1 MTLRVACLGA
11 GYFAQH
17 HHAAWASMEG
27 CTLVG
32 VADQDHDRAQAA
44 ANTHGAQGFT
54 DLATMIA
61 ATSPDI
67 IDIITPPP
75 SHHTAVTQALAAR
88 PRAVICQKPFATSL
102 EEATALAE
110 AAQTAGVPLIIH
122 ENFRFQ
128 PWFRTIKTA
137 IDADQLGE
145 VLNLTFRLRTGDG
158 QGPNAYMDRQPYF
171 QTMPRLL
178 IHETG
183 VHYLDTFRYLMGPAQ
198 SVYADLRRLNP
209 AIAGEDAGHVV
220 LGWQGGARAV
230 LDGNRLLDFDTDSPR
245 RTFGEALIEGTQA
258 SLHLTG
264 DGAVHLRRFGTRG
277 AQAEC
282 LLEGRDW
289 PGFAGDCVRALQ
301 LHVRDA
307 LTTGTALENTAQ
319 DYLEVLR
326 MEAACYASDAEGR
339 KVTL

>member
-1 MTLRVACLGA
+1 M
-11 GYFAQH
+11 
-17 HHAAWASMEG
+17 
-27 CTLVG
+27 
-32 VADQDHDRAQAA
+32 
-44 ANTHGAQGFT
+44 
-54 DLATMIA
+54 
-61 ATSPDI
+61 
-67 IDIITPPP
+67 
-75 SHHTAVTQALAAR
+75 
-88 PRAVICQKPFATSL
+88 
-102 EEATALAE
+102 
-110 AAQTAGVPLIIH
+110 
-122 ENFRFQ
+122 
-128 PWFRTIKTA
+128 
-137 IDADQLGE
+137 
-145 VLNLTFRLRTGDG
+145 
-158 QGPNAYMDRQPYF
+158 
-171 QTMPRLL
+171 
-178 IHETG
+178 
-183 VHYLDTFRYLMGPAQ
+183 
-198 SVYADLRRLNP
+198 
-209 AIAGEDAGHVV
+209 
-220 LGWQGGARAV
+220 
-230 LDGNRLLDFDTDSPR
+230 LDFDTDSPR

>member
-17 HHAAWASMEG
+17 HHAAWASLDG

-32 VADQDHDRAQAA
+32 VADHDSPRAQAA
-44 ANTHGAQGFT
+44 ATTHGAQSFT
-54 DLATMIA
+54 DLATMID
-61 ATSPDI
+61 ATAPDI

-75 SHHTAVTQALAAR
+75 SHFVAVTTALSAR

-102 EEATALAE
+102 AEATALSD
-110 AAQTAGVPLIIH
+110 AAQAAGVPLIIH

-128 PWFRTIKTA
+128 PWFRTIKAA
-137 IDADQLGE
+137 IDAGRLGE

-158 QGPNAYMDRQPYF
+158 QGPDAYLDRQPYF

-183 VHYLDTFRYLMGPAQ
+183 VHYLDTFRYLLGPVH

-209 AIAGEDAGHVV
+209 VIAGEDAGHVV
-220 LGWQGGARAV
+220 LGWQSGARAV
-230 LDGNRLLDFDTDSPR
+230 LDGNRLLDFDTDNPR

-258 SLHLTG
+258 SLRLTG
-264 DGAVHLRRFGTRG
+264 DGAVHLRRLKTR
-277 AQAEC
+277 ADQAEC
-282 LLEGRDW
+282 LLPPRDW

-301 LHVRDA
+301 AHVRDA
-307 LTTGTALENTAQ
+307 LTIGTPLENTAH

-326 MEAACYASDAEGR
+326 MEAACYASDTEGR
-339 KVTL
+339 KMIL